1 MTFKLFNR
9 MLTFDFRNG
18 VGIDLE
24 FVDGK
29 AIWISR
35 DQVSIEA
42 ASFVGAVILLP
53 FFLIQYGKCY
63 QPEDEDIIE

>member
-1 MTFKLFNR
+1 

-35 DQVSIEA
+35 DNMGIEA
-42 ASFVGAVILLP
+42 ASFVGAVIQLP
-53 FFLIQYGKCY
+53 FLLIQYGKCY